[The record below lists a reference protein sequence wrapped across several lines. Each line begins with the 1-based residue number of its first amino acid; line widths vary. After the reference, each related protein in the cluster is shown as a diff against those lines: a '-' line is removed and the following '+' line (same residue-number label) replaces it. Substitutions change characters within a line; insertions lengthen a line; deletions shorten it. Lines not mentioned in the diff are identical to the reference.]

1 MLRLA
6 SGESLPAEAVGQL
19 RERLDRLAYE
29 VRAVT
34 TLAATA
40 ATPAGDPTPAL
51 AQLTPREWQVVSA
64 LQQGARGNEVAHS
77 LNVAPSTERNHLT
90 RVYRKLGVK
99 SQVEL
104 LANAQ
109 PCAPGQRARAPAT
122 AT

>member
-51 AQLTPREWQVVSA
+51 AQLTPREW
-64 LQQGARGNEVAHS
+64 
-77 LNVAPSTERNHLT
+77 
-90 RVYRKLGVK
+90 
-99 SQVEL
+99 
-104 LANAQ
+104 
-109 PCAPGQRARAPAT
+109 
-122 AT
+122 